1 MKEKQ
6 TDWAMPQYTY
16 RHSVALV
23 HWTKLHIK
31 WKSNKFSPK
40 KNLYKTLITSSIC
53 LFNSPANTIPV
64 YKKNQIGAGSKS
76 VWNTSSRKKS
86 STCFSTPLK
95 KRDMRILLDK
105 ISVLGQRYSTCAK
118 IKCQLTSQF
127 CRIGY
132 ERGFSIFQ

>member
-1 MKEKQ
+1 
-6 TDWAMPQYTY
+6 MPQYTY

-40 KNLYKTLITSSIC
+40 KNFYKTLITSSIC

-64 YKKNQIGAGSKS
+64 YKKNRLVQEVNLFEILHHAKS
-76 VWNTSSRKKS
+76 LA
-86 STCFSTPLK
+86 TCFSTPLK
-95 KRDMRILLDK
+95 KRDVRILLDK